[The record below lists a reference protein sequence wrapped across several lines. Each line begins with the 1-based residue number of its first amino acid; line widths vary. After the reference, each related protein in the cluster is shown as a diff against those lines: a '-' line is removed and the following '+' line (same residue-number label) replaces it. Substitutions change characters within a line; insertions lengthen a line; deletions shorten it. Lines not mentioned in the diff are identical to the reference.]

1 MATALGDRSASAWS
15 PRPLVGARAGLHVD
29 QAALAVAIAI
39 CVATLVGMAL
49 GFNGLTLVAAG
60 SALVAAVI
68 APPVGLLILA
78 FLGPLKPP
86 DVIPS
91 PGFDLFLVGAI
102 LLGCVYRLPID
113 RPRIALPAPLLV
125 LLAFFLYVTV
135 QQLPEMLSGYA
146 GEAAHRIGF
155 LYIQLA
161 ALVGAAV
168 AAGYILKD
176 RRPGPY
182 LAMSLSAAC
191 VAAYLAISMPGNQAD
206 AGPLAGLIAMT
217 DDGTRA
223 VGPFGN
229 PNYFGHFLAAAVALA
244 IAWAAITRERGRQWA
259 LVAVGFLIGY
269 ALTLSLSRGAI
280 AALLAGILGL
290 AFSRSRVLGV
300 AVIVGGL
307 AAVLIIY
314 PAFIQWRLE
323 NLNGYASGSAYQAL
337 QASDSSRLDAVLAGP
352 QLFLTAPLFGIGF
365 GQYSELSSQFT
376 SLHFAIGSHNWYMS
390 VLAEQGVVGAAL
402 WVLLLAT
409 VAYKLWHRPA
419 PARWVG
425 FAVLGVFIAGSA
437 FVTQPVSFQTA
448 ILPVIVITAAL
459 VADWSP
465 PNTAADPR
473 SVGDA
478 LATATGETA

>member
-1 MATALGDRSASAWS
+1 MATALGDRSAAAWS
-15 PRPLVGARAGLHVD
+15 SRPTVGARPVLRPD
-29 QAALAVAIAI
+29 QAMLAVAVAI
-39 CVATLVGMAL
+39 CLATLAGMML
-49 GFNGLTLVAAG
+49 GFTGLTLVAAG
-60 SALVAAVI
+60 AALVAAVV

-86 DVIPS
+86 DAIPS
-91 PGFDLFLVGAI
+91 PGFDIILVGAI

-113 RPRIALPAPLLV
+113 RPRFAPPAALLV

-135 QQLPEMLSGYA
+135 QQLPEALSGYA
-146 GEAAHRIGF
+146 GDEAHRIGF

-161 ALVGAAV
+161 ALVGTAV
-168 AAGYILKD
+168 AAGYVLKD
-176 RRPGPY
+176 RRPWPF
-182 LAMSLSAAC
+182 LAMSLAAGC
-191 VAAYLAISMPGNQAD
+191 IAAFLAISVPDNQAS
-206 AGPLAGLIAMT
+206 AGLLAGLIAQT

-229 PNYFGHFLAAAVALA
+229 PNYFGHFLAAAIALA
-244 IAWAAITRERGRQWA
+244 IAWAAVALEHGRRWV
-259 LVAVGFLIGY
+259 LVGAGFLIGY

-290 AFSRSRVLGV
+290 AFSRSRALGV
-300 AVIVGGL
+300 AVIVVGL

-323 NLNGYASGSAYQAL
+323 GLNGYASSSAYQAL

-376 SLHFAIGSHNWYMS
+376 SLHFSIGSHNWYMS
-390 VLAEQGVVGAAL
+390 VLAEQGLVGAIL
-402 WVLLLAT
+402 WLLLLAT
-409 VAYKLWHRPA
+409 VAYKLWSRPPA
-419 PARWVG
+419 PRWVG
-425 FAVLGVFIAGSA
+425 FAVLGVFAAGSA

-448 ILPVIVITAAL
+448 VLPVIVIVAAL
-459 VADWSP
+459 VGDWSTDDP
-465 PNTAADPR
+465 VDAAAAGGGALVTSGG
-473 SVGDA
+473 SV
-478 LATATGETA
+478 